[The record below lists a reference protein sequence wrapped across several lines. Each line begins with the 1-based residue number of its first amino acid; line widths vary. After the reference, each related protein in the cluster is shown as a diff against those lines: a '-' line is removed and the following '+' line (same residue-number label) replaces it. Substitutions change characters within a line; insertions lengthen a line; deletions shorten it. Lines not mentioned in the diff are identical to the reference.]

1 LSSAGRGAWT
11 AAQRRGSYSY
21 GSEGPA
27 TAVAEQPQPLSADK
41 KKPVL
46 VTGASGLVGIHT
58 CRELSKKGWQVRALV
73 RDPAKAAMAL
83 GQLPVEFRV
92 GDVRDASTLRSS
104 LSGCGAVIHLAA
116 IAIEKKGESYR
127 ESNTAATER
136 LISAARAETVQRV
149 IFMSQ
154 NGADSHSPYP
164 FLRSKGVAQDSIKTS
179 GLNWTI
185 LRPSVIFGPEDQFV
199 NVLGRLIKLTPRV
212 FPLPGGGSARF
223 QPIAVDDVARVIR
236 LTLEKKDTV
245 HQSYDLGGAI
255 PLTLLQMTERILTAM
270 GTKRKIVPV
279 PVKALRPLIALAQ
292 RLLPNPPVTPSLLD
306 LLSLDNTVT
315 NNALTEHFKVVP
327 IPFAADELQYLRR
340 ITVRNALRSLFER
353 G

>member
-1 LSSAGRGAWT
+1 MARG
-11 AAQRRGSYSY
+11 GSYSY
-21 GSEGPA
+21 EGEGPS

-46 VTGASGLVGIHT
+46 VTGAAGMVGIHT
-58 CRELSKKGWQVRALV
+58 CRELTKKGWKIRALI

-92 GDVRDASTLRSS
+92 GDVRDATTLRSA

-116 IAIEKKGESYR
+116 IAIEKKGDSYR

-136 LISAARAETVQRV
+136 LISAARAEDVQRV

-154 NGADSHSPYP
+154 NGADSRSPYP
-164 FLRSKGVAQDSIKTS
+164 FLRSKGVAQESVKTS
-179 GLNWTI
+179 GLKWTI

-199 NVLGRLIKLTPRV
+199 NVLGRLIRLTPKI

-223 QPIAVDDVARVIR
+223 QPIAADDVAKVVR
-236 LTLEKKDTV
+236 LTLEKKETV
-245 HQSYDLGGAI
+245 NQTYELGGAV
-255 PLTLLQMTERILTAM
+255 PLTLRQMTERILTAM
-270 GTKRKIVPV
+270 GTHRKIVSV
-279 PVKALRPLIALAQ
+279 PVKALRPLLAVAQ
-292 RLLPNPPVTPSLLD
+292 RLLPNPPVTASLLD
-306 LLSLDNTVT
+306 LLSLDNTT
-315 NNALTEHFKVVP
+315 PSNALTDYFNVVP

-340 ITVRNALRSLFER
+340 ITARNALRSLFEQ

>member
-1 LSSAGRGAWT
+1 MAE
-11 AAQRRGSYSY
+11 RGSYSY

-116 IAIEKKGESYR
+116 IAIERKGESYR

-136 LISAARAETVQRV
+136 LISAARAESVQRV

-154 NGADSHSPYP
+154 NGADSRSPYP

-179 GLNWTI
+179 GLSWTI

-199 NVLGRLIKLTPRV
+199 NVLGRLIKLTPKV

-236 LTLEKKDTV
+236 MSLEKKETV
-245 HQSYDLGGAI
+245 QQSYDLGGAI

-270 GTKRKIVPV
+270 GTQRKIIPV

-292 RLLPNPPVTPSLLD
+292 RMFPNPPVTPSLLD
-306 LLSLDNTVT
+306 LLSLDNTVA
-315 NNALTEHFKVVP
+315 NNALTEVFKVVP

>member
-1 LSSAGRGAWT
+1 MAE
-11 AAQRRGSYSY
+11 RGSYSY

-46 VTGASGLVGIHT
+46 VTGAAGLVGIHT

-104 LSGCGAVIHLAA
+104 LSGCGAVVHLAA

-136 LISAARAETVQRV
+136 LISASRAETVQRV

-154 NGADSHSPYP
+154 NGADSRSPYP

-199 NVLGRLIKLTPRV
+199 NVLGRLIKLTPKV

-236 LTLEKKDTV
+236 MSLEKKDTV

-270 GTKRKIVPV
+270 GTHRKIVPV

-315 NNALTEHFKVVP
+315 NNALTEHFKIVP

-340 ITVRNALRSLFER
+340 ITVRNALRSLFEQ

>member
-1 LSSAGRGAWT
+1 MAE
-11 AAQRRGSYSY
+11 RGSYSY

-27 TAVAEQPQPLSADK
+27 TAVAEQPQPLSADR

-46 VTGASGLVGIHT
+46 VTGAAGLVGIHT
-58 CRELSKKGWQVRALV
+58 CRELSKKGWQVRALI

-116 IAIEKKGESYR
+116 IAIERKGESYR

-136 LISAARAETVQRV
+136 LISAARAESVQRV

-154 NGADSHSPYP
+154 NGADSRSPYP
-164 FLRSKGVAQDSIKTS
+164 FLHSKGVAQDSIKTS

-199 NVLGRLIKLTPRV
+199 NVLGRLIKLTPKV

-236 LTLEKKDTV
+236 LSLEKKETV

-270 GTKRKIVPV
+270 GTQRRIVAV
-279 PVKALRPLIALAQ
+279 PVKALRPLVALAQ

-306 LLSLDNTVT
+306 LLSLDNTVA
-315 NNALTEHFKVVP
+315 NNALTEQFKVVP

-353 G
+353 A